1 MGVSARRTCR
11 AWEPPFPSRP
21 APARPSARQS
31 VRAGAA
37 ENRRT
42 FPAAVVARP
51 RPSPRQR
58 RGRRQYH
65 AGATPTPSGVRF
77 PRGARGL
84 PPPPPRAT
92 PHTASRPTTPPPLPL
107 GRIRNADLA
116 RQSPPIGER
125 LCLGVPVPIHRII
138 RRHILRPLA
147 PQRADKPA
155 IVGEV
160 VTAVMELHPVTVPRQ
175 RHIGRMTVHPRRR

>member
-1 MGVSARRTCR
+1 MPISDWSSDVCS
-11 AWEPPFPSRP
+11 SDL
-21 APARPSARQS
+21 
-31 VRAGAA
+31 AGR
-37 ENRRT
+37 ED
-42 FPAAVVARP
+42 F
-51 RPSPRQR
+51 
-58 RGRRQYH
+58 H
-65 AGATPTPSGVRF
+65 A
-77 PRGARGL
+77 
-84 PPPPPRAT
+84 
-92 PHTASRPTTPPPLPL
+92 LPL

-138 RRHILRPLA
+138 RRHIPRPLA

-175 RHIGRMTVHPRRR
+175 RHIGRMTRSEEHTSELQSLMRISYAVFCLKKKKQQIKKKHEH